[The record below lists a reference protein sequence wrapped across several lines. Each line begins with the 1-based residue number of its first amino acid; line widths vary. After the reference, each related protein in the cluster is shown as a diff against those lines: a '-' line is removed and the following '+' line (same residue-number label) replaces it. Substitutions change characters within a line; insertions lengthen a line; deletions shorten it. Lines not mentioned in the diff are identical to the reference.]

1 MGDNATMKPEH
12 FRITYDGP
20 ALETSE
26 MDVDELA
33 PALLA
38 IGDLLNAATYTL
50 SADRLKAQVNVR
62 GSFKSGCFG
71 IDFTLGTDW
80 IFKIRDM
87 LAGTDATAAAN
98 ALAILGALG
107 WAGKQARPG
116 LFAVL
121 KWLRGRKISRVEQR
135 DGVAVLHVDD
145 EQLEIELAVLALL
158 RDVAVR
164 QSCGKVLVPLLRN
177 GVTTFA
183 VGDDTGEFYAV
194 VNRDEVTWFSAPEP
208 EDELLVDDERRMVFS
223 IVSLAFKEDNKW
235 RLHDGASTIHAKIDD
250 EEFLA
255 RVDANQ
261 ETFSKG
267 DVLICDVRVQQW
279 QTPTGAKTEYTVLRV
294 REHRSASRQI
304 SLPGL

>member
-1 MGDNATMKPEH
+1 MKPEH

-20 ALETSE
+20 ALELSE

-38 IGDLLNAATYTL
+38 IGDLLNAATYAL

-71 IDFTLGTDW
+71 IDFTLATDW

-107 WAGKQARPG
+107 WIGKQNSPG

-121 KWLRGRKISRVEQR
+121 KWLRGRKISRVEQH
-135 DGVAVLHVDD
+135 GHVAVLHVSDD
-145 EQLEIELAVLALL
+145 RLEVELAVLALL

-164 QSCGKVLVPLLRN
+164 QACGKVLSPLLRN
-177 GVTTFA
+177 GVTTFS
-183 VGDDTGEFYAV
+183 VGDDTGAFYEV
-194 VNRDEVTWFSAPEP
+194 VSRDEVAWFAAPEL
-208 EDELLVDDERRMVFS
+208 EDDLLVDDERRMVFS

-235 RLHDGASTIHAKIDD
+235 RLHDGSSTIHATIDD
-250 EEFLA
+250 KDFLS

-279 QTPTGAKTEYTVLRV
+279 QTQTGAKTEYTVLLV
-294 REHRSASRQI
+294 REHRNAGRQI